1 MRIGQLKHRVVIKQ
15 PDTGRNVSTGE
26 PVQTLTTVATRWAK
40 VGFASGR
47 ERWANE
53 HTINNY
59 DAVVTI
65 RYLAD
70 LSENMQVHHDGRVLD
85 IKAIIDPTGNKT
97 ELKLLCV
104 DHG

>member
-1 MRIGQLKHRVVIKQ
+1 MISGRLRHRITIKQ
-15 PDTGRNVSTGE
+15 PAITRDAVGA
-26 PVQTLTTVATRWAK
+26 PVNTLTDIATVWAN

-53 HTINNY
+53 HTVNNY

-65 RYLAD
+65 RYMPGITED
-70 LSENMQVHHDGRVLD
+70 MQVHHDGRVLD
-85 IKAIIDPTGNKT
+85 IKAIIDPLGNKS